1 MESSSTDQETPK
13 TIDNK
18 IYVLPCLQE
27 LKTAGTFLGGEKEQ
41 QAGYWNGTNTIA
53 LNKYAPRFAAVGTSN
68 MFDSM
73 WNGSNTDLSKEE
85 YITKNGL
92 LDIPNMNEFG
102 FQSECKNMQVQNK
115 WAMYVQFLQ
124 SKFANSDTN
133 QQNTALFVSHHNRM
147 KSSDPLQGII
157 PLKKAAQMSCNAY
170 ANNFCVMIEVN
181 GPDDIQIQVVF
192 PGFPDKG
199 DLALGCE
206 KNTIGQ
212 IGGGAEKQY
221 CCQATLEQINQNVI
235 KEGIVSGLDVNNVK
249 PFTVFVIRHG
259 NSLHNQPL
267 NQHVLDSS
275 LTPLG
280 IYQASKLGESLKSE
294 YGAKFKGNVL
304 LCSSF
309 LQRTQLTG
317 LCILQKI
324 LDVDDKGWS
333 IGPDIATTLNKGY
346 QSLLTIAITRYNKY
360 RNQQKGLCVFKGF
373 DPLKGDSNYDDFI
386 TFCGTLPDVNP
397 LNECTLPV
405 KKGWFSGGKNRQMYK
420 KTRKARLNGIRIKG
434 KSIKGKSIKGK
445 SIKGKSTR
453 RSNGSK
459 RHTRKRSHA

>member
-1 MESSSTDQETPK
+1 MDTLNNESVTSNIKPVTNYD
-13 TIDNK
+13 K

-27 LKTAGTFLGGEKEQ
+27 LKTVGTFLGGEKEQ
-41 QAGYWNGTNTIA
+41 QAGFWNGTNTIA

-68 MFDSM
+68 MFDAM
-73 WNGSNTDLSKEE
+73 WNGTNTDLSKRN
-85 YITKNGL
+85 YITKDGL
-92 LDIPNMNEFG
+92 VNIPNMNEFG

-115 WAMYVQFLQ
+115 WTMYAQFLQ
-124 SKFANSDTN
+124 SKFANSDK
-133 QQNTALFVSHHNRM
+133 QNTALFVSHHNRM
-147 KSSDPLQGII
+147 KSSDQLQGII
-157 PLKKAAQMSCNAY
+157 PLNKAASMSCNAY
-170 ANNFCVMIEVN
+170 ANNFCLMIEVN
-181 GPDDIQIQVVF
+181 SIDDIQMQVVF

-199 DLALGCE
+199 ELAPECISNNE
-206 KNTIGQ
+206 NTSGQ
-212 IGGGAEKQY
+212 IGGSSEKQY
-221 CCQATLEQINQNVI
+221 CCEATLEQINQDVI
-235 KEGIVSGLDVNNVK
+235 KQGIVSGLDKDNFK

-280 IYQASKLGESLKSE
+280 IYQASKLGDSLKTE
-294 YGAKFKGNVL
+294 YDAKFEGNVL

-324 LDVDDKGWS
+324 LGADKQGWL
-333 IGPDIATTLNKGY
+333 IGPDTATTLYKGY
-346 QSLLTIAITRYNKY
+346 QSLLKIAITRYNKY
-360 RNQQKGLCVFKGF
+360 MNKQKGLCVFKGF
-373 DPLKGDSNYDDFI
+373 DPIKGDSNYDDFI
-386 TFCGTLPDVNP
+386 TFCRTLPYVNL

-434 KSIKGKSIKGK
+434 KSIKGKS
-445 SIKGKSTR
+445 TR
-453 RSNGSK
+453 RSNGRK

>member
-1 MESSSTDQETPK
+1 MNNELIIY
-13 TIDNK
+13 TIISFLLLFLFAKISYKLKLVDLPIKRKIHTKVVVYTGGITISFILVISILLLNVSENNLNSILAVAFLISIIGLIDDKYNLSAGNK
-18 IYVLPCLQE
+18 LSLQ
-27 LKTAGTFLGGEKEQ
+27 
-41 QAGYWNGTNTIA
+41 
-53 LNKYAPRFAAVGTSN
+53 
-68 MFDSM
+68 
-73 WNGSNTDLSKEE
+73 
-85 YITKNGL
+85 
-92 LDIPNMNEFG
+92 
-102 FQSECKNMQVQNK
+102 
-115 WAMYVQFLQ
+115 
-124 SKFANSDTN
+124 
-133 QQNTALFVSHHNRM
+133 
-147 KSSDPLQGII
+147 II
-157 PLKKAAQMSCNAY
+157 PIFYLIILENLTLNHLGDY
-170 ANNFCVMIEVN
+170 NNF
-181 GPDDIQIQVVF
+181 
-192 PGFPDKG
+192 
-199 DLALGCE
+199 
-206 KNTIGQ
+206 
-212 IGGGAEKQY
+212 
-221 CCQATLEQINQNVI
+221 
-235 KEGIVSGLDVNNVK
+235 K

-280 IYQASKLGESLKSE
+280 IYQASKLGESLNSK

-386 TFCGTLPDVNP
+386 TFYGTLPDVNP